1 MKSIL
6 KTKLL
11 NRELLV
17 GTFAKIPSLHTFEA
31 LADSDLDVV
40 CIDGEHAPFD
50 RQSVDM
56 AISVLAHGEKPSI
69 VRVPELSTT
78 WTLSALD
85 SGASAI
91 MAPHICNVEDAQR
104 LVAMTTYC
112 AGGRGFAGSTRAAG
126 FGKKSIADHL
136 QGSNDSV
143 CRLAMIEDRIALDNL
158 DDIFSVKEIDAF
170 FVGRVDLTVALGET
184 DIHADAVQKAIDL
197 ILLKATEH
205 QVCIGMFSPSPEDAK
220 QLVRRGV
227 SLLLMGSDSA
237 FLTRGAS
244 ALAAAV
250 RA

>member
-1 MKSIL
+1 MRPTL
-6 KTKLL
+6 KTQLQR
-11 NRELLV
+11 RELLV

-31 LADSDLDVV
+31 LAESDLDVV

-56 AISVLAHGEKPSI
+56 AITVLAHREKPSI

-85 SGASAI
+85 SGANAI
-91 MAPHICNVEDAQR
+91 MAPHICNIDDAQR
-104 LVAMTTYC
+104 LVRMTSYC
-112 AGGRGFAGSTRAAG
+112 AGGRGFAGSTRAAD
-126 FGKKSIADHL
+126 FGKKSIQAHL
-136 QGSNDSV
+136 QASQDTV
-143 CRLAMIEDRIALDNL
+143 CRLAMIEDREALANL
-158 DDIFSVKEIDAF
+158 DELFSVKAIDAF

-205 QVCIGMFSPSPEDAK
+205 QVCIGMFSPSPDDAK
-220 QLVRRGV
+220 RLIQRGV